1 MLWGSRVNA
10 RTQFAHA
17 KVLNHKL
24 QLLRLKQV
32 AQLLGISEITIRR
45 RVREGSLP
53 HIRIK
58 GQVYFRPHEVK
69 AYIDRHAEPTW
80 EP

>member
-1 MLWGSRVNA
+1 VNLKAQCLAGKMLNQG
-10 RTQFAHA
+10 
-17 KVLNHKL
+17 L
-24 QLLRLKQV
+24 QLLRLKEV
-32 AQLLGISEITIRR
+32 AKLLGVSEITIRR

-80 EP
+80 ER

>member
-1 MLWGSRVNA
+1 VNLNA
-10 RTQFAHA
+10 QFPPG
-17 KVLNHKL
+17 KVLNQAL
-24 QLLRLKQV
+24 QLLRLKEV
-32 AQLLGISEITIRR
+32 AKLLGVSEITIRR

-58 GQVYFRPHEVK
+58 GQVYFRTHEVK

>member
-1 MLWGSRVNA
+1 VNFKA
-10 RTQFAHA
+10 QFPPG
-17 KVLNHKL
+17 KVLNHAL
-24 QLLRLKQV
+24 ELLRLKEV
-32 AQLLGISEITIRR
+32 AKLLGVSEITIRR

-80 EP
+80 KP

>member
-1 MLWGSRVNA
+1 VTLKAQLSLG
-10 RTQFAHA
+10 
-17 KVLNHKL
+17 KVPTYAL
-24 QLLRLKQV
+24 QLLRLKEV
-32 AQLLGISEITIRR
+32 AKLLGVSEITIRR